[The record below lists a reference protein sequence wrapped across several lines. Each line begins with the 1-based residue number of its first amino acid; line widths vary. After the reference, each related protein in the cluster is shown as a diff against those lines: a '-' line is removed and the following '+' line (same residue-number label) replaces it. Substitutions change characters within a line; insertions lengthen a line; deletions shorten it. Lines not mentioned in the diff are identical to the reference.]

1 VLSVAPRRKPG
12 EHSGFAE
19 GHPVTAS
26 NADEVQSDSTAKR
39 GHPKGLMVLFSAEMW
54 ERFCFYTMRGLLTL
68 YLVKALAMKDAE
80 AFAIYGAY
88 NALIYAAP
96 VVGGRIADKLLG
108 YRRAVMLGAVMMM
121 IGEFVICLGT
131 KDAMYL
137 GMGIIIVGNGY
148 FKANI
153 SSMVGKLYKDG
164 DPRRDSGFT
173 IFYMGINLGAVLA
186 TLIGAPVGEGLAGTE
201 MGTTGYLVGFAL
213 AGVGMIAGLV
223 IFMLGRDKL
232 EGKGEPPDLARLT
245 APYIAGLS
253 RQTLTVIGSFA
264 VVPALYFLIQ
274 YHAVVHWGL
283 LVVAALVFVQL
294 MLAAF
299 RDRSDTVQRDRIFVL
314 MILMVFNVVFWACF
328 EQAGSSLTLFA
339 DRNVDR
345 DVFGLFTMPASQT
358 QFFNPAFIVLFG
370 SVFSV
375 LWVKLDERNLNPNIP
390 MKFGLGII
398 QLGLGYL
405 VLYVGAT
412 MAGVDARVPLMILA
426 LMYLLHTTGELFL
439 SPIGLSMVTKLAPK
453 DLTGSVMGAW
463 FLTFAGAHAV
473 GAKIAQLTGT
483 KAETGLNQLIE
494 AGEVALRPTGPIH
507 QLIYVGQETLT
518 PGYLDGLAA
527 AAKTSLDSY
536 VDIYTTMGLIT
547 VSIGVV
553 LVLGSGLLN
562 KLMHGVK

>member
-1 VLSVAPRRKPG
+1 MT
-12 EHSGFAE
+12 H
-19 GHPVTAS
+19 S
-26 NADEVQSDSTAKR
+26 NADDVQPDSTPTR

-96 VVGGRIADKLLG
+96 VVGGRIADKILG
-108 YRRAVMLGAVMMM
+108 YRRAVILGAVMMM

-131 KDAMYL
+131 KHAMYL

-153 SSMVGKLYKDG
+153 SSIVGKLYRDG
-164 DPRRDSGFT
+164 DPRRDAGFT

-186 TLIGAPVGEGLAGTE
+186 TLVGAPVGERLAETE
-201 MGTTGYLVGFAL
+201 LAHTGYLVGFAL

-232 EGKGEPPDLARLT
+232 EGHGEPPNPTQLHE
-245 APYIAGLS
+245 PFIAGMS
-253 RQTLTVIGSFA
+253 RQTLTIVGSFA

-274 YHAVVHWGL
+274 HHDIVNILLQVALGVVVIQL
-283 LVVAALVFVQL
+283 LQ
-294 MLAAF
+294 AAF
-299 RDRSDTVQRDRIFVL
+299 RDRNDRVQRDRIFVL
-314 MILMVFNVVFWACF
+314 MVLMFFNVVFWACF

-339 DRNVDR
+339 DRNVNR

-375 LWVKLDERNLNPNIP
+375 LWVKLDERKLNPNIP

-412 MAGVDARVPLMILA
+412 MAGADARVPLIILA

-463 FLTFAGAHAV
+463 FLTFAFAHALA
-473 GAKIAQLTGT
+473 AKIAGLTG
-483 KAETGLNQLIE
+483 AEQGEAAGIAQLVD
-494 AGEVALRPTGPIH
+494 AGQLALRPTGSIH
-507 QLIYVGQETLT
+507 EMIYGAQEMLA
-518 PGYLDGLAA
+518 PGYLEAMA
-527 AAKTSLDSY
+527 QAAKASLDSY
-536 VDIYTTMGLIT
+536 VDIYTQMGLIT
-547 VSIGVV
+547 VGIGVL

-562 KLMHGVK
+562 KWMHGVK